1 MHFGIF
7 EFCVHP
13 LSVLKGMFC
22 FFLIL
27 GKKSKEIAV
36 ELLGCEYDSR
46 IASKGTGLLLCEMIC
61 S

>member
-13 LSVLKGMFC
+13 LSVFKGMI

-27 GKKSKEIAV
+27 GKKSKEIV
-36 ELLGCEYDSR
+36 EEPLECEYNSR
-46 IASKGTGLLLCEMIC
+46 IASKGTDLLLCEMIC